1 MISSNQE
8 TNIAMGTCSSHGSVS
23 FTSWEY
29 MIDYSP
35 FFSLVRYLR
44 NCVLIQSKSII
55 NEGITVC

>member
-1 MISSNQE
+1 MTSSNQE

-29 MIDYSP
+29 DRLFSL
-35 FFSLVRYLR
+35 FSLVRYLR